1 MPPPHDKNPGSPND
15 GGATIVADKA
25 KSRVWHPPAPH
36 ELSELLSQ
44 YEVDMLLGR
53 GGMGAVY
60 KGRHRTLDR
69 VVAIK
74 ILPPEM
80 DDIDSSYAERF
91 KNEAR
96 AMARLSHPNIV
107 SVYDFGETAGGL
119 LYFVME
125 FIEGMD
131 VHKMLKEHG
140 RLQSSHVKNIIAQ
153 VCDALDYAH
162 EMKIIHRDIKPANI
176 MVGYD
181 GKVKVADFGLAKI
194 TQGSDAC
201 LTQSNALLGTLH
213 YMAPEALMLGTSVD
227 HRADIFA
234 VGVMLYQMLTG
245 KLPQGMFEMPSKR
258 VEGVDAKFDV
268 IIAKALMEDRNKRY
282 QTIADMRVDFSE
294 ILAPQATQTH
304 TRRSRSAN
312 DKLGR
317 YKIVTSED
325 GKPVLL
331 GTGSAGKT
339 YKAMHSL
346 LGTTVA
352 LKVIHEALAFDAE
365 VRQRF
370 LNEAKA
376 IAKLKHPHI
385 AQLVDCDEDEGALF
399 CAIEFCDGGDLE
411 RLVAKTGALSEETV
425 LLFGRQA
432 AKALAYVHD
441 EGFLHRDL
449 KPSNLMLSMV
459 PGTTNTANIK
469 LIDFGL
475 VKALGQTSGLT
486 RKGHFRGT
494 LLYTSPEQLREE
506 ELDERT
512 DVFSLGMTL
521 WFLLLGRLPMEN
533 NSAQITKR
541 RLSGTSHAEELPPTT
556 HPAIRALLRQMMQPD
571 KKRRARNMHVVLAGI
586 DEALS
591 MLRRNPSTSTRRHM
605 TTRRAPTQRDET
617 PTEFRRTSETTT
629 GGGTSAPP
637 SLAPGATRTREDPAI
652 PEEELRT
659 IISERPREPGKTPPQ
674 APASITRREE
684 PARQVFE
691 MPLAAKFQ
699 LLDEF
704 EGVNPDLGSTYR
716 AVRLSNKDMVRLTLL
731 HPHVAND
738 RQAAKGL
745 RELLEKAINCQ
756 GEFLVRPLTMIRFS
770 DHAVLVEEMVEGP
783 HMLEVLRSRQRIGLG
798 EAAHLLMTL
807 AEACDQASRVGI
819 PALDLVPHH
828 MVLQFPPQ
836 TRSKG
841 EKGRGVKWL
850 SMPLSQWPRFTLR
863 LALDY
868 APSGGDGMA
877 TRFARC
883 AYHLLSGLP
892 PPPPNAPRN
901 SHVPVVGI
909 SEESNRLLHKVMTGE
924 LVMTDCAPFMRS
936 LLQMENVG

>member
-131 VHKMLKEHG
+131 VHKMLKEQG
-140 RLQSSHVKNIIAQ
+140 RLQADHVKNIITQ

-181 GKVKVADFGLAKI
+181 GRVKVADFGLAKI
-194 TQGSDAC
+194 TQGFEAC
-201 LTQSNALLGTLH
+201 LTQSNAVLGTLH
-213 YMAPEALMLGTSVD
+213 YMAPEALMLGTLVD

-234 VGVMLYQMLTG
+234 MGVMLYQMLTG
-245 KLPQGMFEMPSKR
+245 KLPQGMFEMPSKK
-258 VEGVDAKFDV
+258 VEGLDARFDA
-268 IIAKALMEDRNKRY
+268 IIAKALMEDRDKRY
-282 QTIADMRVDFSE
+282 QTVAQMRVDFSD
-294 ILAPQATQTH
+294 LLVPQTTQTQNW
-304 TRRSRSAN
+304 RGRAAMNR
-312 DKLGR
+312 LGR
-317 YKIVTSED
+317 YKIVTSVD

-339 YKAMHSL
+339 YKAIHSL

-385 AQLVDCDEDEGALF
+385 AQLVDCDEDDGALF
-399 CAIEFCDGGDLE
+399 CAIEYCDGGDLE
-411 RLVAKTGALSEETV
+411 HLVANTGALSEETV

-475 VKALGQTSGLT
+475 VKALGQASGLT

-506 ELDERT
+506 DLDERT

-521 WFLLLGRLPMEN
+521 WFLLVGGLPMDN
-533 NSAQITKR
+533 NSPQITKR
-541 RLSGTSHAEELPPTT
+541 RLSGTSHVEELPPTT
-556 HPAIRALLRQMMQPD
+556 HPALCALLRQMMQPD
-571 KKRRARNMHVVLAGI
+571 TNRRARNMHVVLAGI
-586 DEALS
+586 DEALN
-591 MLRRNPSTSTRRHM
+591 MLRRSASTSTRRHM
-605 TTRRAPTQRDET
+605 TTRRSSHRDEAWM
-617 PTEFRRTSETTT
+617 EFRRTHATSTESESPASPSSVAEANNE
-629 GGGTSAPP
+629 GEATSN
-637 SLAPGATRTREDPAI
+637 LRQ
-652 PEEELRT
+652 ELKT
-659 IISERPREPGKTPPQ
+659 IILESPREPSKTAPQ
-674 APASITRREE
+674 APASTTRRAE

-691 MPLAAKFQ
+691 VPLATKFQ
-699 LLDEF
+699 LLDEL
-704 EGVNPDLGSTYR
+704 EGVNLDMGSAYR

-745 RELLEKAINCQ
+745 RELLDKALNCP
-756 GEFLVRPLTMIRFS
+756 GEFLVKPLTMIRFS
-770 DHAVLVEEMVEGP
+770 DHAVLVEEMVEGN
-783 HMLEVLRSRQRIGLG
+783 HMLEVLRSRQKIGLG
-798 EAAHLLMTL
+798 EAASLLMTL
-807 AEACDQASRVGI
+807 AKACDQASKAGI
-819 PALDLVPHH
+819 PGLDLAPHH
-828 MVLQFPPQ
+828 MVLQIPAQ
-836 TRSKG
+836 TGNKSQM
-841 EKGRGVKWL
+841 EKSVKWL
-850 SMPLSQWPRFTLR
+850 SLPLSQWPRFFLR

-868 APSGGDGMA
+868 APHGDDGMVS
-877 TRFARC
+877 RFARC

-901 SHVPVVGI
+901 SYIPVVGI

-924 LVMTDCAPFMRS
+924 LVITDCVPFMRN
-936 LLQMENVG
+936 LLQMENVS